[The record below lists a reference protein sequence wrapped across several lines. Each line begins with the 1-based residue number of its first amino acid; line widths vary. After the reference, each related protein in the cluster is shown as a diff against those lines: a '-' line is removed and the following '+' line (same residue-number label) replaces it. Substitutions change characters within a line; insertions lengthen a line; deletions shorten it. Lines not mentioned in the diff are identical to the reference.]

1 MPANKP
7 VSEPVSKMPSRT
19 PRVPPR
25 VNAVLRGLQILELL
39 ATENHPWSTSD
50 IARKLKMPKST
61 TSYLLRTLLGRGYVR
76 RDAAGDYRLTMKLV
90 ELSGQAL
97 RSLGVRE
104 AAQPVLRRLVAESET
119 TAHLAVLDGAEAV
132 YIERVPSPGFIQ
144 VNTWVG
150 RRMPMHSTS
159 VGKALAAYLS
169 EEALDS
175 ILAGRELERFTSKT
189 IFSPAKLKLELKKI
203 RETGISVDDEEN
215 TPGILCVAAPIFSG
229 GSSAGAGGGADRADR
244 EGAGRGEVVAAVSLT
259 GPAQLTKG
267 DRLTF
272 VIDRVKG
279 AARQISQSLGGRGKG
294 I

>member
-7 VSEPVSKMPSRT
+7 IGESVSKMSSRA

-39 ATENHPWSTSD
+39 ATENHPWSTTD
-50 IARKLKMPKST
+50 IARKLKIPKST
-61 TSYLLRTLLGRGYVR
+61 TSYLLHTLLGRGYVR
-76 RDAAGDYRLTMKLV
+76 RAAAGDYRLTMKLV

-169 EEALDS
+169 DEALES

-189 IFSPAKLKLELKKI
+189 IISPAKLKLELKKI
-203 RETGISVDDEEN
+203 REMGISVDDEEN
-215 TPGILCVAAPIFSG
+215 TPGILCVAAPIFSD
-229 GSSAGAGGGADRADR
+229 GSSVGAGRAGR
-244 EGAGRGEVVAAVSLT
+244 EGSGRGEVVAAVSLT
-259 GPAQLTKG
+259 GPAQLTRG
-267 DRLTF
+267 ERLTL